1 MNQASWLQGAFPMD
15 EETEDSV
22 GLNSASLVLLLDD

>member
-1 MNQASWLQGAFPMD
+1 MHQVSWLQGAFLMGG
-15 EETEDSV
+15 ETEDSV